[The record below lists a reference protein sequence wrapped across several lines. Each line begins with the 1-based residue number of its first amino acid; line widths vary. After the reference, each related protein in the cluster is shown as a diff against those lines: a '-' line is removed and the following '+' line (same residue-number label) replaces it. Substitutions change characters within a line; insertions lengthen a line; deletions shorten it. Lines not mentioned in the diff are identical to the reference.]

1 MGEVVSE
8 PAIPAAEPRKR
19 RLLGLPRVL
28 VVMVVV
34 PVGAIGLTFLMPYVG
49 TAPRVLLWALFAAL
63 VFLLQRDGLTHNRIG
78 GTVLALAMALI
89 GCATAG
95 QAADLALLSL
105 NGRQVEAVQV
115 GETVGH
121 KNYRTG
127 EVSHTCDVTHLDGSK
142 VPGGP
147 SMDCTTFGSGR
158 IATIIE
164 DPQGRVAP
172 VGVHA
177 LEDIATD
184 SVMLGAFALIAG
196 VAALIGASSN
206 AGRRRRGATA
216 EAVPS
221 SPTSTL
227 PGPPPPPTLFLSA
240 APADPAAPPR
250 ARG

>member
-142 VPGGP
+142 VPGGRAWTARP
-147 SMDCTTFGSGR
+147 SVPAGSPR
-158 IATIIE
+158 SSRTPRAVWHRWASMRWRTSLPIA
-164 DPQGRVAP
+164 
-172 VGVHA
+172 
-177 LEDIATD
+177 
-184 SVMLGAFALIAG
+184 SCW
-196 VAALIGASSN
+196 
-206 AGRRRRGATA
+206 
-216 EAVPS
+216 VPS
-221 SPTSTL
+221 L
-227 PGPPPPPTLFLSA
+227 
-240 APADPAAPPR
+240 
-250 ARG
+250 